1 MYSLAPVL
9 TLSLLVKKWK
19 LSDNITL
26 RKWKL
31 AYADFQI
38 VCLTFFMCHNEL
50 KVTVK
55 LNHDTKKTPINI
67 VYQVLKN
74 V

>member
-1 MYSLAPVL
+1 
-9 TLSLLVKKWK
+9 
-19 LSDNITL
+19 
-26 RKWKL
+26 
-31 AYADFQI
+31 
-38 VCLTFFMCHNEL
+38 MCHNEL